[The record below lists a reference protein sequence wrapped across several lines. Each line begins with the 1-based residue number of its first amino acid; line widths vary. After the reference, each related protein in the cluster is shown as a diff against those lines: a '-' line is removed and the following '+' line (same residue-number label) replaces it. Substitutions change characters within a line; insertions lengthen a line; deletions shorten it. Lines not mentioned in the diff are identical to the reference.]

1 MERNGNNH
9 RFTLCSHSNNHSEDK
24 NETIRASYFVQ
35 YKLPN
40 EHTMVGHLIKSI
52 TSKDP
57 IIISGI
63 THIQGIVDQR
73 NDFKSGADSL
83 LLTA

>member
-1 MERNGNNH
+1 
-9 RFTLCSHSNNHSEDK
+9 
-24 NETIRASYFVQ
+24 
-35 YKLPN
+35 
-40 EHTMVGHLIKSI
+40 MVGHLIKSI
-52 TSKDP
+52 TSKDS

-83 LLTA
+83 LLTAENNGNTPEKSITFLQLIRKRI